1 MAMSSLQLK
10 KDATTITT
18 AIQNATELFLPID
31 SSNTSLE
38 EVEPSFSACFELK
51 NPDSKSFNFMLEMRS
66 SAAAPTIYEKVQE
79 LWTRTDRRDN
89 AVPLEIFT
97 ARFDRYAF
105 PNHFSRFTDIHSVEL
120 RGNFTSLPRTVS
132 TLVASTLGW
141 RNLPRASS

>member
-18 AIQNATELFLPID
+18 TVQNATELFLPID

-38 EVEPSFSACFELK
+38 EVEPSFSACFQFE
-51 NPDSKSFNFMLEMRS
+51 NPDSQSFNFTLEMRS

-79 LWTRTDRRDN
+79 LWTRTDRPDN

-97 ARFDRYAF
+97 ARFERYALET
-105 PNHFSRFTDIHSVEL
+105 HSSRFTDTLSVGL
-120 RGNFTSLPRTVS
+120 RGKFKSLPRI
-132 TLVASTLGW
+132 ASTQVVSILGW
-141 RNLPRASS
+141 RNLRRASR

>member
-18 AIQNATELFLPID
+18 TIQNATELFLPID

-38 EVEPSFSACFELK
+38 EVEPSFSACFEFK
-51 NPDSKSFNFMLEMRS
+51 NPDSQSLNFTLEMRS

-97 ARFDRYAF
+97 ARFDKYDF
-105 PNHFSRFTDIHSVEL
+105 PTHSSCFTDFLSVGL
-120 RGNFTSLPRTVS
+120 RGKFKSLPRTVS
-132 TLVASTLGW
+132 TLVVSILGW
-141 RNLPRASS
+141 RNLRRASN